1 MNSKELYRH
10 LPADYYDYIIVD
22 EFHHAAAK
30 TYHSFLSYFKPQILL
45 GLTAT
50 PERMD
55 GQSVLGYFD
64 GQIAAEIRLPEAIDR
79 KLLCPFEYF
88 GVSDSVDLD
97 GLRWTN
103 GGYADSDLD
112 NLYVFSHETA
122 IRRADLIIRKVL
134 DYTTDIDA
142 VKGLGFCVSVKHA
155 DFMAEQFMKAGIP
168 SISLSAESS
177 DAERDSAKT
186 RLQRGEIKFIFVVD
200 LYNEGVDIPE
210 VNTILFLRPTKSL
223 TVFLQQLGRG
233 LRLFPGKDCL
243 TVLDFIG
250 RQNQKF
256 SFEQRYA
263 ALMEPSRQSVKKQ
276 VESGFSSLPKGCYIT
291 LEKVAQAKILDNISR
306 AANNRRSLT
315 EKVRTFTEDSGRPLT
330 LANFLDYYSIPPR
343 ELYGKNLSFSLLK
356 ALAGIITGFDEPAQD
371 EVKKALRIFSSV
383 DAINFIEHMETLL
396 REIDKIG
403 DMGGREGAFRLAAA
417 ADKHTDETDLAI
429 GYERGIGA
437 FTTVKSAAKTDGS
450 ITTVES
456 TAKTDR
462 SVTTVESSAKTD
474 ESAKTIEQ
482 KLRLLLDNVFET
494 PLKKNFFEMFYITIF
509 RNYADS
515 PESPVVITN
524 MRRLLDSP
532 VMRSELEE
540 LLAFRKSKIDF
551 VIPKEKEYLVSP
563 DYPLSLHCTYTR
575 DQLFTGLGYSKAMNV
590 REGVKWLAEA
600 NADVLLVTLNKSD
613 KDYSPTTMYQDYSV
627 NEILFH
633 WQSQSTTSEQS
644 ETGQRYIHHQE
655 RGSRILLFVREYK
668 EDSAG
673 SVPYT
678 FLGLA
683 DYVSHEGSC
692 PMTILWHL
700 EDPIQAKFI
709 SITSQMSAI

>member
-1 MNSKELYRH
+1 
-10 LPADYYDYIIVD
+10 
-22 EFHHAAAK
+22 
-30 TYHSFLSYFKPQILL
+30 
-45 GLTAT
+45 
-50 PERMD
+50 MD

-134 DYTTDIDA
+134 DYTTDINA
-142 VKGLGFCVSVKHA
+142 AKGLGFCVSVKHA

-263 ALMEPSRQSVKKQ
+263 ALMEPSRQRVEDQVK
-276 VESGFSSLPKGCYIT
+276 SGCFSLPKGCYIT
-291 LEKVAQAKILDNISR
+291 LEKVAQTKILDNINK
-306 AANNRRSLT
+306 AVNNKKTLT
-315 EKVRTFTEDSGRPLT
+315 EKVRTFTDDSGRSLT
-330 LANFLDYYSIPPR
+330 LADFLDYYSIPPR
-343 ELYGKNLSFSLLK
+343 ELYSKNLSFSQLK
-356 ALAGIITGFDEPAQD
+356 ALAGIMPGFDEPAQD

-383 DAINFIEHMETLL
+383 DANNFIEYIEVLL
-396 REIDKIG
+396 KEMDQISNT
-403 DMGGREGAFRLAAA
+403 GRTADTAWPAAA
-417 ADKHTDETDLAI
+417 
-429 GYERGIGA
+429 
-437 FTTVKSAAKTDGS
+437 SAAH
-450 ITTVES
+450 EL
-456 TAKTDR
+456 
-462 SVTTVESSAKTD
+462 SV
-474 ESAKTIEQ
+474 
-482 KLRLLLDNVFET
+482 LLNKSFET
-494 PLKKNFFEMFYITIF
+494 SLKKNFFEMFYITVF
-509 RNYADS
+509 KGYADS
-515 PESPVVITN
+515 PENPVVITN
-524 MRRLLDSP
+524 MQKLFDSP

-540 LLAFRKSKIDF
+540 LLAYQKSKIDI
-551 VIPKEKEYLVSP
+551 VIPGEKEYLVGP

-590 REGVKWLAEA
+590 REGVKWLPDV

-627 NEILFH
+627 NETLFH

-644 ETGQRYIHHQE
+644 ATGQRYIHHHE
-655 RGSRILLFVREYK
+655 RGSKVLLFVREYK
-668 EDSAG
+668 EDSYGA
-673 SVPYT
+673 VPYT
-678 FLGLA
+678 FLGSA

-692 PMTILWHL
+692 PMTILWRL
-700 EDPIQAKFI
+700 EEPIPAKFI
-709 SITSQMSAI
+709 GITSQMSAM